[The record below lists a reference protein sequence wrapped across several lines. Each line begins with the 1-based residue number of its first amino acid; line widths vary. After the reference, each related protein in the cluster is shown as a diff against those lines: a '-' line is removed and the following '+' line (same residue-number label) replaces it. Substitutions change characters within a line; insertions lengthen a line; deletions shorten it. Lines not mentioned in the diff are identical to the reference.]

1 MLLRCAV
8 VRLSARPEEGSI
20 NATHED
26 AGSGAAIGG
35 AADPD
40 SIPRHVKAVIALLLA
55 STFIVILNETLLAVA
70 ITPLT
75 EQLGISTST
84 AQWLT
89 TAFMLTMAVVIPT
102 TGSIIDRFSTRGV
115 YFTAMSLFTAG
126 TALALVAPGFEVL
139 LAGRIVQAAGTA
151 LMMPLLITTVMTYVP
166 ASRRGAT
173 MGLISIVIAVAPAI
187 GPAVSGL
194 ILHVLD
200 WRWLFALTLP
210 LSVAA
215 LLLGRR
221 LITNIGEQRPVRFD
235 LLSVLLSVV
244 AFGGLVYG
252 LSSIGEAAV
261 GDVPIAPRYP
271 IVVGAL
277 ALVAFVLRQLALQRR
292 DRALLDLRA
301 FRTGTFTIAL
311 IQLLIVMGSLFG
323 AIILIPIYSQEVLGY
338 DTFETGLLLLPGGI
352 AMGAVAPVV
361 GRMFD
366 RWGPRPLV
374 IPGSIAVS
382 ASLWWMTTLDAS
394 SGAVRVVLIHVVL
407 SVGIGFMMT
416 PLFTSALGALPRN
429 IYSHGSAIL
438 TTLQQLAGAAGT
450 ALFVTLFMTGTMDA
464 VRGGATEVAAKVSG
478 VHEAF
483 VTGALLS
490 LAAVLLALFVRRPRP
505 APPMTAPPVPETAAT
520 EVP

>member
-1 MLLRCAV
+1 MRPFV
-8 VRLSARPEEGSI
+8 PRPEEPSI
-20 NATHED
+20 HEPDETAAVSAVAT
-26 AGSGAAIGG
+26 GTS
-35 AADPD
+35 DPE

-55 STFIVILNETLLAVA
+55 STFIVILNETLLSVA

-89 TAFMLTMAVVIPT
+89 TAFLLTMAVVIPI

-126 TALALVAPGFEVL
+126 TALALVAPGFELL
-139 LAGRIVQAAGTA
+139 LAGRIIQAAGTA
-151 LMMPLLITTVMTYVP
+151 LMMPLLITTVMTFVP
-166 ASRRGAT
+166 PARRGAT

-210 LSVAA
+210 LSIVA
-215 LLLGRR
+215 LILGRT
-221 LITNIGEQRPVRFD
+221 LITNVGEQRPVRFD
-235 LLSVLLSVV
+235 LVSVLLSVV

-261 GDVPIAPRYP
+261 GEVPISPRYP
-271 IVVGAL
+271 IIVGAI
-277 ALVAFVLRQLALQRR
+277 ALVVFVLRQLSLQRR
-292 DRALLDLRA
+292 DGALLDLRA

-311 IQLLIVMGSLFG
+311 VQVLVVMGSLFG

-338 DTFETGLLLLPGGI
+338 DTLETGLLLLPGGV
-352 AMGAVAPVV
+352 AMGLVAPIV

-374 IPGSIAVS
+374 IPGAISVS
-382 ASLWWMTTLDAS
+382 ASLWWMTTLDVS
-394 SGAVRVVLIHVVL
+394 SGPVRVILIHVVL
-407 SVGIGFMMT
+407 CIGIGFMMT
-416 PLFTSALGALPRN
+416 PLMTTALGALPRS

-450 ALFVTLFMTGTMDA
+450 ALFVTLFTTGTTDA
-464 VRGGATEVAAKVSG
+464 LRAGKSEAVAKVSG

-483 VTGALLS
+483 ITGAFLS
-490 LAAVLLALFVRRPRP
+490 LAAILLAFFVRR
-505 APPMTAPPVPETAAT
+505 ATIVPPTVPPPVPEPEPVVADAAAS
-520 EVP
+520 